1 MRSRASPAMEWPRA
15 ILHLDMDAFFVNVH
29 LLNHPGDRGLPLAI
43 GGKPGTRGVVASAS
57 YEARQHGVRSAMPAT
72 QAARRCPELKF
83 AAPDWERIEGCSRE
97 VMRRLAEFGPLEP
110 LSVDEAFVDLGE
122 AAAPE
127 KLAPRLRKYVSSETK
142 LPASVG
148 LATCKLVAKVASDFE
163 KPEGC
168 TIVPPGGEAQ
178 FLAPLPVRRLY
189 GVGPKT
195 GAALAE
201 LGIETCGELAEAD
214 VQALLPAFGSYG
226 AVLHE
231 LARGSDTRPVDP
243 SPWERK
249 QISTERTFA
258 QDVEE
263 REPLLAAL
271 ATLCEQVA
279 GELASSGRTGR
290 TVTLK
295 LRWADFTTITRQR
308 TLPGEIAAANDI
320 LRAATALLDRNWA
333 AGQPV
338 RLLGVG
344 VSRLGTR
351 AQTRLGEF

>member
-1 MRSRASPAMEWPRA
+1 MRSRPSAAMEWPRA

-29 LLNHPGDRGLPLAI
+29 LLDHPEDRGLPLAI

-57 YEARQHGVRSAMPAT
+57 YEARQRGVRSAMPAT
-72 QAARRCPELKF
+72 QAQRRCPELKF
-83 AAPDWERIEGCSRE
+83 AEPDWPRIEASSRE
-97 VMRRLAEFGPLEP
+97 VMRRLSEFGPLEP

-122 AAAPE
+122 AKAPGE
-127 KLAPRLRKYVSSETK
+127 LAPRLRKYISSETK

-148 LATCKLVAKVASDFE
+148 LATSKLVAKVASDFD

-168 TIVPPGGEAQ
+168 TIVPPGSEAE
-178 FLAPLPVRRLY
+178 FLASLPVRRLY

-201 LGIETCGELAEAD
+201 LGIETCGDLVRAD
-214 VQALLPAFGSYG
+214 VQVLQPAFGSY
-226 AVLHE
+226 AVVLQE
-231 LARGSDTRPVDP
+231 LAHGIDTRPVDP

-249 QISTERTFA
+249 QISTEHTFPK
-258 QDVEE
+258 DVTD
-263 REPLLAAL
+263 RKQLLAAL
-271 ATLCEQVA
+271 ARLCEQVSD
-279 GELASSGRTGR
+279 ELTSSSRTGR

-295 LRWADFTTITRQR
+295 LRWSDFTTITRQR

-320 LRAATALLDRNWA
+320 LRAATVLLDRNWE
-333 AGQPV
+333 GQPV
-338 RLLGVG
+338 RLLGIG
-344 VSRLGTR
+344 VSRLGTK

>member
-1 MRSRASPAMEWPRA
+1 MRSRASLAMEWPRA

-29 LLNHPGDRGLPLAI
+29 LLDHPEDRGLPLAI

-72 QAARRCPELKF
+72 QAQRRCPELKF
-83 AAPDWERIEGCSRE
+83 AEPDWERIEGCSRE
-97 VMRRLAEFGPLEP
+97 VMRRLAEFGAMEP
-110 LSVDEAFVDLGE
+110 LSVDEAFIDLGE
-122 AAAPE
+122 SVAPAA
-127 KLAPRLRKYVSSETK
+127 LAPRLRKYISSETK

-195 GAALAE
+195 GAALGE
-201 LGIETCGELAEAD
+201 LGIETCGELAQAD

-226 AVLHE
+226 AVLRQ
-231 LARGSDTRPVDP
+231 LARGIDTRPVDS

-249 QISTERTFA
+249 QISTESTFA
-258 QDVEE
+258 QDVDD

-271 ATLCEQVA
+271 AKLCEQVA
-279 GELASSGRTGR
+279 GELTSSGRTGR

-308 TLPGEIAAANDI
+308 TLPGEIAAAEDI
-320 LRAATALLDRNWA
+320 LRTATVLLDRNWE
-333 AGQPV
+333 GQPV
-338 RLLGVG
+338 RLLGIG
-344 VSRLGTR
+344 VSRLGMK